1 MSTAG
6 QHFIQ
11 DLEREIEASTGGQHV
26 NNDSI
31 HSVVPVS
38 LIQVPSSNFN
48 EDEAIILNND
58 FDDDGYGI
66 CIVDVKSEQVN
77 EDFNVNAKCEQED
90 NYYVENIKSEQ
101 IEADVEPS
109 DEEPDEERGDSGMNL
124 KHHIDNLI
132 VNAISEE
139 GDDRM
144 LCPKCGISYTD
155 EELSRAKSLG
165 ENSLEDVHVC
175 VDNLILNAISEDGDD
190 RMLCPKCGL
199 SYTDDELSRAKS
211 LGESGV
217 EDVHVCVTEE
227 EEESDKLTSTLETC
241 DSVSTGDTILTNSN
255 VVGMSSYGNCTTPAP
270 STPDCEIRISSYG
283 TCENTDDTALTD
295 SNTGSNIRISSYG
308 SCDSVGN
315 NVTASTNSNTGSE
328 IRISSYGTCENT
340 KTNDAIMTDSNAG
353 SDIRIS
359 SYGSCEFIMTCS
371 DENNDDARSES
382 DRIGNL
388 TEICIQETEGN
399 TSTCS
404 HKTGANGLTCVNC
417 DDSTGLQDVDNTSI
431 CSDATGDLEACSHSV
446 DGSIGG
452 DNITRSLNLT
462 SANSARTSLD
472 GSDDNIHKTC
482 SRGSNDSLARSVYTN
497 DGVLRCS
504 QNGNS
509 SNSAHNAG
517 EILITPSQGMF
528 ESAKTGSKEDDDI
541 AANNLHAACDSV
553 ERTNSRRVTDIC
565 IDPLA
570 EVLGSSEEQS
580 DSEDVS
586 PTYRG
591 FDSQGSNSVIEIN
604 ESDSD
609 DGVPSVISGSGQ
621 STLKQSENYSDDE
634 LPIMKRKRK
643 IQSTRENSRTQAI
656 ELHPGSSAE
665 NSSDSDCD
673 SGNGNYSEIGLL
685 FNVLLEAVPN
695 ISADYNV
702 GRDKILKE
710 ATRFIQHL
718 EKRSSELIK
727 QKLMEQIKSNQLKF
741 KISSIQSGNNY
752 CADSNVVDLT

>member
-1 MSTAG
+1 MSTVG

-11 DLEREIEASTGGQHV
+11 DSEQEIEASTGGQHV
-26 NNDSI
+26 NNDSV

-38 LIQVPSSNFN
+38 LIQVPSANFN

-77 EDFNVNAKCEQED
+77 EDFNANAKCEQED
-90 NYYVENIKSEQ
+90 NYYVQNIKSEP

-109 DEEPDEERGDSGMNL
+109 DEESDKERGDGGMNL

-139 GDDRM
+139 GD
-144 LCPKCGISYTD
+144 
-155 EELSRAKSLG
+155 
-165 ENSLEDVHVC
+165 N
-175 VDNLILNAISEDGDD
+175 

-199 SYTDDELSRAKS
+199 SYTDDEWSRAKS

-217 EDVHVCVTEE
+217 EDVHVCATEE
-227 EEESDKLTSTLETC
+227 EEGSDKLTSTLETC
-241 DSVSTGDTILTNSN
+241 DSVSTGDTILTKSN
-255 VVGMSSYGNCTTPAP
+255 VVRMSSFENCTQPVT
-270 STPDCEIRISSYG
+270 STADCEIRISSYG

-308 SCDSVGN
+308 SCDSVAN
-315 NVTASTNSNTGSE
+315 DVTASTNSNFDSE

-340 KTNDAIMTDSNAG
+340 KANDATLTDSNACSG
-353 SDIRIS
+353 IRIS

-371 DENNDDARSES
+371 DENNDDARAES
-382 DRIGNL
+382 DR
-388 TEICIQETEGN
+388 
-399 TSTCS
+399 TCN
-404 HKTGANGLTCVNC
+404 HADRTGACDLTCVNC
-417 DDSTGLQDVDNTSI
+417 DDSTGLQDVDNPSV
-431 CSDATGDLEACSHSV
+431 CSDATDDVGACSHSA
-446 DGSIGG
+446 DGSVGG
-452 DNITRSLNLT
+452 DNITKSANFT
-462 SANSARTSLD
+462 SANSIRTSLD
-472 GSDDNIHKTC
+472 DSDDIRKTC
-482 SRGSNDSLARSVYTN
+482 SRGSNDSSTHSVYTN
-497 DGVLRCS
+497 DVGLRCS
-504 QNGNS
+504 QSGIS
-509 SNSAHNAG
+509 RNSAHNAG
-517 EILITPSQGMF
+517 EIVITPSQGIF
-528 ESAKTGSKEDDDI
+528 DIARTGSNEDDDI

-553 ERTNSRRVTDIC
+553 EGTNSRRVTDIC

-580 DSEDVS
+580 DGEDDSPVS
-586 PTYRG
+586 QG
-591 FDSQGSNSVIEIN
+591 FNSQGSNSVIEIN

-609 DGVPSVISGSGQ
+609 DDVPSIISGSGQ
-621 STLKQSENYSDDE
+621 STLKQSESYSDDE
-634 LPIMKRKRK
+634 LPIMQRKRK
-643 IQSTRENSRTQAI
+643 IQSQSEKSRTQAI

-673 SGNGNYSEIGLL
+673 KGNGNYSEIGLL
-685 FNVLLEAVPN
+685 FNILREAVPN

-702 GRDKILKE
+702 RRDKILKE

-741 KISSIQSGNNY
+741 KISSIQPGNNY